1 MRERRRGRATRTR
14 PRGCRGCARWH
25 ADPLNFAGGE
35 WNLYS
40 YSGND
45 PINHI
50 DPDGPDWWSAA
61 ENFALGVGEGALGA
75 AVWFGIGVAASS
87 SVPILAVPGAVAGVG
102 LAFYGG
108 FTLGAELYDIVTG
121 EGFYSGGCPLS
132 ASERIDKLARL
143 AGQVAVLGLL
153 NRGIQRGGWLNSNP
167 YSRYFRIGWGRF
179 GGTRILRVAGEWLPW
194 PHLDSWSGGPL

>member
-1 MRERRRGRATRTR
+1 MTGR
-14 PRGCRGCARWH
+14 WVSK
-25 ADPLNFAGGE
+25 DPLNFAGGE
-35 WNLYS
+35 WNLCS

-50 DPDGPDWWSAA
+50 DPDGHDWWSAA

-167 YSRYFRIGWGRF
+167 Y
-179 GGTRILRVAGEWLPW
+179 
-194 PHLDSWSGGPL
+194 